1 MNNFF
6 LFINVTFARDYYSGG
21 RGYWIV
27 KNTGT
32 QSFVTNHVILFEF
45 KIFVYFKFWFGWF
58 QTYLIILILILFNI
72 IGDAYQFIVYCPIHQ
87 YLFLSFDSCQKK
99 ISIKIEPVTTEA
111 EISSMLKRARKHRAV
126 AETQCN
132 ERSSRSHSVFMLR

>member
-6 LFINVTFARDYYSGG
+6 LFINVTFARYYYSGG
-21 RGYWIV
+21 RGHWTV
-27 KNTGT
+27 KNAGT
-32 QSFVTNHVILFEF
+32 QSFVSNHVILFEF

-72 IGDAYQFIVYCPIHQ
+72 IGTAYQIIVYCPIHQ
-87 YLFLSFDSCQKK
+87 YLKAVKK
-99 ISIKIEPVTTEA
+99 NFSIKIEPVTTEA